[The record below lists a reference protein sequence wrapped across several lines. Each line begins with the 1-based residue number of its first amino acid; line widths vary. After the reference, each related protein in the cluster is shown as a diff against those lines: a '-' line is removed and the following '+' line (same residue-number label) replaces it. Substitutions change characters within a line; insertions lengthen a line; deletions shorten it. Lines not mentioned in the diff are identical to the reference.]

1 MVPEMGGEPKPG
13 EDDEEEVM
21 DMEDLM
27 AQAEQ
32 QQEESK
38 NAPETDNIFA

>member
-1 MVPEMGGEPKPG
+1 MDAQMVPEMGGEPKPG

-27 AQAEQ
+27 A
-32 QQEESK
+32 
-38 NAPETDNIFA
+38 